1 MAYTINAGSADLVNT
16 QGGAVTN
23 AGIAINAGTA
33 KMAGNVSSTG
43 PLDNLNVVNVYN
55 QQYGGGEDIGG
66 IGNSVG
72 AVAWQ
77 TLSTSG
83 AVGDSGGVLAGK
95 ASVTQNAHGRVLED
109 VVQLAEGGTGIY
121 DGVYR
126 VTNVV
131 NANEYGINGAFT
143 TAVGAAVT
151 ISGPEA
157 TSSTDA
163 TVKTIGTLTA
173 GQYSARGV
181 STPLGFSDIAALAS
195 PGSEQSRDAVHSRKS
210 VQSHNTEAVIRDGG
224 WNEVSGVFTT
234 APVTTNDF
242 TTMRADLDGEVLA
255 HNSQGVGGE
264 YSYRMGVTT
273 TTGNYPL

>member
-83 AVGDSGGVLAGK
+83 AVDDSAGVLAGK

-163 TVKTIGTLTA
+163 TVKAIGTLTA
-173 GQYSARGV
+173 GQYSTRGV

-195 PGSEQSRDAVHSRKS
+195 PGSEQNRDAVHSRKS

-242 TTMRADLDGEVLA
+242 AGMGADGEVYA